1 MTYALYKRIQTVLA
15 LLLILALC
23 ATDLRTGNAAAPGNG
38 TIFFTVDY
46 LIQGEALN
54 DGQRCSSSRYRL
66 KIVMEGV
73 GEPNQ
78 LGELPGVTIVAD
90 LAVDPGAGA
99 WWTKEPAGTHAYP
112 ATVKLVTLP
121 TPDGKTMTYPMLLE
135 PVPATPDFTW
145 ERRCIREDGT
155 VEDATINLDPA
166 QFINTFYIFVM
177 GAGGLKEVE
186 PGEYLSKF
194 RFFVN
199 NDGSRLIEQ
208 RVWWGDRRLPS
219 LVIDPDVEGVF
230 LSAVPAT
237 VDVTYDP
244 RWADDVNTNGSV
256 WVKLGPG
263 QWLRRPQSAPQKF
276 IEQIPLAATAPTNKP
291 IEGWA
296 ALDVNNNRS
305 EYQSKPFIV
314 APQPTIV
321 QLEEVTAT
329 KNPPQKSITY
339 KLERNMPPVPFEKD
353 WLVPTWFPPP
363 LKGKDT
369 KIKAQLKLI
378 DEYESTATPAVH
390 VNKLGFEGELEVGRY
405 GGKLGIEGTANIQ
418 YSAAGLQ
425 FLSGQGKADLQ
436 IGIKETIG
444 PFELV
449 PTLKPVAAAVS
460 LDSWLEQY
468 AKVEAGVFIF
478 GAGDVQIEQGAGGID
493 WKAVVLSGVR
503 PLVKFQLGKDDGVV
517 RLELEGKGEFRLKF
531 HLNMPGDLF
540 QGGEGELVFTGGLT
554 ALHCKWSK
562 EVKYTFGGGQ
572 VMASAGQGDGGD
584 IATCG
589 RDPAVQAA
597 AEQWLA
603 ASLPVQSAQLMA
615 TQAVSMT
622 LVDQSIAE
630 AAPAVDATGNTLC
643 WVQYRSDAPV
653 GGESEIVCAQGG
665 APTFSAPVAVTHD
678 SYADAEPSVALAAAN
693 TPVVSW
699 WRHDDP
705 NRPSTATLDATFLSH
720 GEVMASVF
728 QPDTAQWRSPVVLG
742 TPGLLDY
749 APVTAGNAS
758 NGALVV
764 WRSNPANQLGG
775 FGDTADGVN
784 VARYNPTTKSWS
796 SAEAVY
802 TTRGLLAVAAAYGPT
817 EAALLYAVDQDGN
830 AATANDTELFAQ
842 RLVGGVWQ
850 PVVRLTNN
858 AVADHAPKLAY
869 RADGTPVLV
878 WLQEADNGQIFLGT
892 QDGWNGAPTL
902 TLLDGPT
909 APAALQSL
917 TLNSAGDALVLW
929 RSHYAVGDG
938 SEQGDLTFAVRQAAT
953 GVWSAPLRLTADAGY
968 EWSATAVWQGNDNF
982 YTVYQQRNDDK
993 THAIH
998 LQQQP
1003 LTSADASV
1011 NAADITLNS
1020 PNPAPGAPVTATVL
1034 IRNQGMLP
1042 QANVA
1047 VTFNEQAVANDA
1059 QQRVIAT
1066 HTLPL
1071 LRGGEAVTLTLP
1083 YVTGLGA
1090 NQLNVALSCNGP
1102 CGNGTSAQTNNDQ
1115 ATVVVNQADLVLNN
1129 AGVVNGTAGPI
1140 LRAYVRNTGVVST
1153 SMAMMTVTAGF
1164 PEGEIDLGTAFLQ
1177 INGET
1182 GLQPGATAVGELRLP
1197 VDTVF
1202 SSTVPLTVTVAPA
1215 LDQSD
1220 FDQTNNRK
1228 VLLWS
1233 RLPDLSLKAG
1243 FAELTQD
1250 AAATQLT
1257 LSVFNDGYLPTLD
1270 SSVTVY
1276 TAAPEAGGS
1285 VIGTVPVPV
1294 LEPYS
1299 QTEVSLAL
1307 PGNVQRAWVRVNA
1320 TQSFSES
1327 SHANND
1333 SFVGLPD
1340 LTETPPLTYR
1350 LLLPIVR
1357 R

>member
-1 MTYALYKRIQTVLA
+1 MTYALHKRIQTFLA

-23 ATDLRTGNAAAPGNG
+23 ATDLRTGNAVTAGAG

-54 DGQRCSSSRYRL
+54 NDQRCSSSSYRL

-112 ATVKLVTLP
+112 ATVKLVTMP
-121 TPDGKTMTYPMLLE
+121 TPDGATMTYPMLVE

-145 ERRCIREDGT
+145 ERRCVREDGT

-166 QFINTFYIFVM
+166 QFINTFYIFVV
-177 GAGGLKEVE
+177 GAGGLREVE

-219 LVIDPDVEGVF
+219 LAIEPDVEGVF

-263 QWLRRPQSAPQKF
+263 QWLRRPQAAPQKF
-276 IEQIPLAATAPTNKP
+276 IEQIPLGTTAPTNKP

-321 QLEEVTAT
+321 QLDEVTAN
-329 KNPPQKSITY
+329 KNRVQKSITY
-339 KLERNMPPVPFEKD
+339 KLERNMPPVPFEKN

-478 GAGDVQIEQGAGGID
+478 GAGDVQIEQGASGLD

-503 PLVKFQLGKDDGVV
+503 PIVKFQIGKDDGVV

-540 QGGEGELVFTGGLT
+540 QGGEGELVFNGGLT
-554 ALHCKWSK
+554 VLHCKWSK

-572 VMASAGQGDGGD
+572 VMASAEQGDGGD

-589 RDPAVQAA
+589 RDPSAQAA
-597 AEQWLA
+597 TEQWLA
-603 ASLPVQSAQLMA
+603 AALPVQSAQLLA

-643 WVQYRSDAPV
+643 WVQYRVAAPV
-653 GGESEIVCAQGG
+653 GGESEIVCAQGN
-665 APTFSAPVAVTHD
+665 APNFQAPVAVTQD

-705 NRPSTATLDATFLSH
+705 NRPSTATLDTSFLSH
-720 GEVMASVF
+720 GEVMASAF
-728 QPDTAQWRSPVVLG
+728 QPDTNQWSSPVVLG
-742 TPGLLDY
+742 TPGVLDY
-749 APVTAGNAS
+749 APVTAGHAG
-758 NGALVV
+758 NGALVA

-775 FGDTADGVN
+775 FGDTADVVN
-784 VARYNPTTKSWS
+784 VARYQPATKSWS
-796 SAEAVY
+796 NAETVH
-802 TTRGLLAVAAAYGPT
+802 TTRGLLSVDAAYGPN
-817 EAALLYAVDQDGN
+817 EAALLYAIDQDGN
-830 AATANDTELFAQ
+830 ATTTNDTELFVQ
-842 RLVGGVWQ
+842 RLVGGAWQ

-858 AVADHAPKLAY
+858 AVADSTPKLAY
-869 RADGTPVLV
+869 RADGTPVIV
-878 WLQEADNGQIFLGT
+878 WLQQADNGQISLGT
-892 QDGWNGAPTL
+892 QEGWNGAPTL
-902 TLLDGPT
+902 TLMAGPT
-909 APAALQSL
+909 APTALQNL
-917 TLNSAGDALVLW
+917 TLNSAGAAVVLW
-929 RSHYAVGDG
+929 RSHYPVGDG
-938 SEQGDLTFAVRQAAT
+938 REQGDLTFAVRQAAT
-953 GVWSAPLRLTADAGY
+953 GVWSAPLRLTHDEDY
-968 EWSATAVWQGNDNF
+968 EWSATAIWHDNDTF
-982 YTVYQQRNDDK
+982 DTIYQQRHEDR
-993 THAIH
+993 THAIQF
-998 LQQQP
+998 QQQL
-1003 LTSADASV
+1003 LTPADASV

-1020 PNPAPGAPVTATVL
+1020 PNTAPGAPVTATVV

-1042 QANVA
+1042 QTNVL
-1047 VTFNEQAVANDA
+1047 VTFNERDAANDA
-1059 QQRVIAT
+1059 QKREIAT

-1083 YVTGLGA
+1083 YISGLGA
-1090 NQLNVALSCNGP
+1090 NQLNVTLSCNGP
-1102 CGNGTSAQTNNDQ
+1102 CGNGTSEQINNDQ
-1115 ATVVVNQADLVLNN
+1115 ASVVVNQADLVLDN
-1129 AGVVNGTAGPI
+1129 AGVVNGTAGP
-1140 LRAYVRNTGVVST
+1140 LVRTYVRNMGVVST
-1153 SMAMMTVTAGF
+1153 TMAVMTVTAGF

-1197 VDTVF
+1197 SDSGL

-1215 LDQSD
+1215 LSQPD
-1220 FDQTNNRK
+1220 FDQSNNRK

-1233 RLPDLSLKAG
+1233 RLPDLALKAG
-1243 FAELTQD
+1243 YAALTPGAD
-1250 AAATQLT
+1250 ATQLSLT
-1257 LSVFNDGYLPTLD
+1257 VFNDGYLPTPE
-1270 SSVTVY
+1270 SNVTVY
-1276 TAAPEAGGS
+1276 NAAPEAGGN
-1285 VIGTVPVPV
+1285 VIGTVSVPA
-1294 LEPYS
+1294 LEPYN
-1299 QTEVSLAL
+1299 QAEVSLLL
-1307 PGNVQRAWVRVNA
+1307 PGNVQRVWVRGNA
-1320 TQSFSES
+1320 AQSFSEIS
-1327 SHANND
+1327 YANND

-1340 LTETPPLTYR
+1340 LTETPPQSYR

>member
-1 MTYALYKRIQTVLA
+1 MTYTVHKRIQIFLA
-15 LLLILALC
+15 FLLILALC
-23 ATDLRTGNAAAPGNG
+23 ATNLGTGIAAAPGNG

-54 DGQRCSSSRYRL
+54 NDQRCSSSSYRL

-112 ATVKLVTLP
+112 ATVKLGTLP
-121 TPDGKTMTYPMLLE
+121 TPDGKTMTYPMLVE

-166 QFINTFYIFVM
+166 QFINNFYIFVL

-219 LVIDPDVEGVF
+219 LVVEPDVEGVF

-256 WVKLGPG
+256 WVKLGPN

-276 IEQIPLAATAPTNKP
+276 IEQIPLGTTAPTNKP

-305 EYQSKPFIV
+305 EYQSKPFTV

-321 QLEEVTAT
+321 QLDEVTAS
-329 KNPPQKSITY
+329 KNRVQKSITY
-339 KLERNMPPVPFEKD
+339 KLERNMPPVPFEKN

-503 PLVKFQLGKDDGVV
+503 PIVKFQIGKDDGVV
-517 RLELEGKGEFRLKF
+517 RLELEGKGEFRLRF

-554 ALHCKWSK
+554 VLHCKWSK
-562 EVKYTFGGGQ
+562 EVKYTFGGQ
-572 VMASAGQGDGGD
+572 VMASTGEGDGGN

-589 RDPAVQAA
+589 RDPSAQAA

-603 ASLPVQSAQLMA
+603 AALPVQSAQLLA

-622 LVDQSIAE
+622 LVDQSIAD
-630 AAPAVDATGNTLC
+630 AAPTVDATGSTLC
-643 WVQYRSDAPV
+643 WVQYRTAAPV
-653 GGESEIVCAQGG
+653 GGESEIVCAQGT
-665 APTFSAPVAVTHD
+665 APTFQTPVAITQD
-678 SYADAEPSVALAAAN
+678 TYADAEPSVALAAAN

-705 NRPSTATLDATFLSH
+705 NRSSTATLDAAFLSH
-720 GEVMASVF
+720 GEVMASAF
-728 QPDTAQWRSPVVLG
+728 QPETNQWSSPVVLG
-742 TPGLLDY
+742 TPGVLDY

-758 NGALVV
+758 NGALVA
-764 WRSNPANQLGG
+764 WRNNPANQLGG
-775 FGDTADGVN
+775 FGDTADVVK
-784 VARYNPTTKSWS
+784 VARYNPITKSWS
-796 SAEAVY
+796 SAEALH
-802 TTRGLLAVAAAYGPT
+802 TTRGLLDVAAAYGSN
-817 EAALLYAVDQDGN
+817 EAALLYVIDQDGD
-830 AATANDTELFAQ
+830 AATVNDTELFAQ

-850 PVVRLTNN
+850 PVLRLTNN
-858 AVADHAPKLAY
+858 VVADHDPQLAY

-878 WLQEADNGQIFLGT
+878 WLQQADNGQTFLGT

-902 TLLDGPT
+902 TLMEGPT
-909 APAALQSL
+909 APVALQSL
-917 TLNSAGDALVLW
+917 TLNSAGAAVALW
-929 RSHYAVGDG
+929 RSHYPVSDG
-938 SEQGDLTFAVRQAAT
+938 SEQGDLTFAVRHAAT
-953 GVWSAPLRLTADAGY
+953 GVWSAPLRLTQDAAY
-968 EWSATAVWQGNDNF
+968 EWSATAVWHGNDTF
-982 YTVYQQRNDDK
+982 DTIYQQRKADN
-993 THAIH
+993 THAIQLH
-998 LQQQP
+998 QQP
-1003 LTSADASV
+1003 ITPADASV
-1011 NAADITLNS
+1011 AAADMTLA
-1020 PNPAPGAPVTATVL
+1020 PVNPTPGAAVTATVA

-1042 QANVA
+1042 QANVL
-1047 VTFNEQAVANDA
+1047 VTFNERDGANDA
-1059 QQRVIAT
+1059 QKRVIAT
-1066 HTLPL
+1066 HTVPV

-1083 YVTGLGA
+1083 YVSGLGA
-1090 NQLNVALSCNGP
+1090 NQLQVTLSCNGP
-1102 CGNGTSAQTNNDQ
+1102 CGNVSNDQ
-1115 ATVVVNQADLVLNN
+1115 ANVVVNQADLVLDN
-1129 AGVVNGTAGPI
+1129 AGVVNGPAGPI
-1140 LRAYVRNTGVVST
+1140 VRAYVRNMGVVST
-1153 SMAMMTVTAGF
+1153 TMAVMNVAAGF

-1197 VDTVF
+1197 IDNVF
-1202 SSTVPLTVTVAPA
+1202 SSTVPLTVTVAPI
-1215 LDQSD
+1215 LEQPD

-1243 FAELTQD
+1243 FAELTQGAD
-1250 AAATQLT
+1250 ATALT
-1257 LSVFNDGYLPTLD
+1257 LTVFNDGYLPTPD

-1276 TAAPEAGGS
+1276 TAAPDAGGS
-1285 VIGTVPVPV
+1285 IIGTVPVPA
-1294 LEPYS
+1294 LEPYT
-1299 QTEVSLAL
+1299 QTEVRLVL
-1307 PGNVQRAWVRVNA
+1307 PGNVQRAWMRVN
-1320 TQSFSES
+1320 TEQSFSET

-1340 LTETPPLTYR
+1340 LTETSPLTYR